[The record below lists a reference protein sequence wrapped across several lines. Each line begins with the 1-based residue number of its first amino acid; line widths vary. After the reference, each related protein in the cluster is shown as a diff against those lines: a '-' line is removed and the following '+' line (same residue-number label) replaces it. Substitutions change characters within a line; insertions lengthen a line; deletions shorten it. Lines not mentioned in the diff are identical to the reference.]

1 MPSLYA
7 VMEEDRRERQYH
19 REQIAKKNKELKEK
33 IIDLIEDGII
43 EMHDGKR
50 DYAENLLH
58 QAQDL
63 INDLK
68 L

>member
-1 MPSLYA
+1 MPSLY
-7 VMEEDRRERQYH
+7 VIEEERREREYEI
-19 REQIAKKNKELKEK
+19 EQISKKNNELKEK

-50 DYAENLLH
+50 DYAEKLLH

-63 INDLK
+63 VNNLK

>member
-7 VMEEDRRERQYH
+7 VMEEERRERQYH

-50 DYAENLLH
+50 DYTENLLY